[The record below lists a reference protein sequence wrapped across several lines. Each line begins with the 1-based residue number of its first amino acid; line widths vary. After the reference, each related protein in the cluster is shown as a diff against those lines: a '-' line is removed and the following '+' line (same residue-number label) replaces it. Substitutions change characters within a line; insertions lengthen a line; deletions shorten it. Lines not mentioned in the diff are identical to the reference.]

1 MKPPSRPRLRSVLA
15 LASLLAGMP
24 AAAQTLLLVVQEK
37 ANARPLPPPS
47 AVREGA
53 SGDLFDAGYIVLDA
67 PVSPSFPA
75 AAELALMGRSAGA
88 DLVLAVTTDY
98 ADAPQGLDLLRIS
111 ARTTFALID
120 TTTSVVVTHSTREAT
135 NRDRERDV
143 NRSVLGGEIGRDV
156 AAQVKVFLE
165 RRSR

>member
-1 MKPPSRPRLRSVLA
+1 MEPLSRTRLRSVLA
-15 LASLLAGMP
+15 LACLLAGMP

-47 AVREGA
+47 SVREGA

-67 PVSPSFPA
+67 PASTSFPA
-75 AAELALMGRSAGA
+75 AAELALIGRSAGA

-98 ADAPQGLDLLRIS
+98 ADAPYGLDLLRIS

-120 TTTSVVVTHSTREAT
+120 TTTSAVVAHGTREAT
-135 NRDRERDV
+135 NRERERDV